1 MAIASAELRSPGAV
15 EPNLSDV
22 DWALGPGSV
31 SWEVME
37 NPCVFV
43 VGILREAILLTLHL
57 PFAAAAIDHDG
68 VHEDPVKRF
77 RTIARYAYSATY
89 GTKAEAEHV
98 SGYVRRR
105 HAQVVGIEPVS
116 GQPYQANADY
126 ELVLTQAL
134 LTSSW
139 VAAYEAINGPLPTDR
154 RDQFVLEQKLPGA
167 LLGIRP
173 QHLPD
178 TYDQLQAFLALARTK
193 WAGGLQARAVLKPFA
208 SGVYPPG
215 SVIGELP
222 PRRRAAV
229 AVVVRIL
236 TDMALQTM
244 SAEERD
250 LLAIDR
256 PPQLRSTRVVRMT
269 HRWLSSF
276 LASARGRAVFDSFLK
291 PDVAKVVHRAREAAG
306 SREATAPFVVPDAA
320 PFVVALEDRVENLPP
335 GHLGHS

>member
-1 MAIASAELRSPGAV
+1 MATAVTELHAVPSSDPESA
-15 EPNLSDV
+15 

-31 SWEVME
+31 SWEVMR

-116 GQPYQANADY
+116 GEPYRANSDY
-126 ELVLTQAL
+126 ELVLTQVL
-134 LTSSW
+134 LSSSW
-139 VAAYEAINGPLPTDR
+139 LAAYETLNGPLPAVK
-154 RDQFVLEQKLPGA
+154 RDQFLLEQKTAGA

-173 QHLPD
+173 HHLPD
-178 TYDQLQAFLALARTK
+178 SYEQLQAFLADARSRWAAGEQART
-193 WAGGLQARAVLKPFA
+193 VLKPFA
-208 SGVYPPG
+208 SGVYPAG

-222 PRRRAAV
+222 GYQRRPV
-229 AVVVRIL
+229 AFLVRML
-236 TDMALQTM
+236 TDMALSTM
-244 SAEERD
+244 SADERD

-256 PPQLRSTRVVRMT
+256 KPQLRSRVAVRKSLEALSA
-269 HRWLSSF
+269 WLR
-276 LASARGRAVFDSFLK
+276 SARGTKVFDGFLK
-291 PDVAKVVHRAREAAG
+291 PDVAKVMRRARAAESAPG
-306 SREATAPFVVPDAA
+306 YPATAAAFVVPDPAPFVVE
-320 PFVVALEDRVENLPP
+320 LEDRVENMP
-335 GHLGHS
+335 